1 MEIVSKNSPIFD
13 QQHYQVN
20 LSDSILPRTVIA
32 SFLAKTTGNENETRI
47 GYLIADGD
55 FYRHF
60 SIDFEKG
67 LPKSKKC
74 PFNSNLG
81 TLKVN
86 RRLDYELK
94 SSYNITIQAINLEHL
109 DYATNTSI
117 YINVL
122 TSIKVIPHFKKS
134 IFAIKIPEDI
144 PTGSL
149 IGLIE
154 TTNFDA
160 VLNNSF
166 IFPMTTTTASGNF
179 LPNKP

>member
-1 MEIVSKNSPIFD
+1 MP
-13 QQHYQVN
+13 
-20 LSDSILPRTVIA
+20 TVI
-32 SFLAKTTGNENETRI
+32 FI
-47 GYLIADGD
+47 GIFPLIL
-55 FYRHF
+55 
-60 SIDFEKG
+60 KKVCQN
-67 LPKSKKC
+67 PKKC

-166 IFPMTTTTASGNF
+166 IFPMTTPTASGNF
-179 LPNKP
+179 FPNKP